1 MMDVL
6 KHSKGDFD
14 RVKLGASE
22 RAEFEGRGSIGEEPR
37 MESDLVVNGAIVDSW
52 IEASREFDDSPRLVL
67 QVAPKG
73 RPRDLIF
80 VEAEASLIPDE
91 GWYEDLSENTCHGSP
106 VLAIGRRM
114 LNGFITATCLQ
125 LVR

>member
-1 MMDVL
+1 
-6 KHSKGDFD
+6 
-14 RVKLGASE
+14 
-22 RAEFEGRGSIGEEPR
+22 

-52 IEASREFDDSPRLVL
+52 IEPSREFDDSPRLVL

-80 VEAEASLIPDE
+80 VEAEASLIPDG
-91 GWYEDLSENTCHGSP
+91 GWFEDLSENTCHGSP

-114 LNGFITATCLQ
+114 LNGFVNATRLQ